1 MNPSTALARVFVD
14 ELARCG
20 LAEAV
25 IAPGSRSTPLAL
37 ALVAHPGIRVHVRID
52 ERSAGFC
59 ALGLA
64 RASRR
69 PVVLVCTSGT
79 AAANFHPAVMEAD
92 HGGVPLLVLTADRP
106 PELRDTGAN
115 QTVDQ
120 IRLFGTA
127 VRFFAEVGVA
137 EAVPGMTA
145 YWRSLA
151 CRAWAETGSGRP
163 GPVHLN
169 MAFREPLVPGAD
181 CTPDWPEPLDGRPGG
196 APWTS
201 AGPVPGEP
209 APVPLPAVER
219 GAIVCGDGDY
229 DPVPY
234 LALSAATGWPLLAEP
249 TSNARRSDAL
259 SAYRQL
265 LAAPAFAAGHAP
277 DLVVTVGRPG
287 LSRQLMSFL
296 RSARRHIAVGD
307 PRYFAD
313 PVRTA
318 CEAVPAVAPPP
329 GAAPDTAW
337 AASWRAAEEA
347 ARTAMDALLD
357 AEEAL
362 SEPRLARDLA
372 ARLPAGS
379 LLFAGSSMP
388 VRDLDAAMAPRCG
401 LRIIGNRGVSGIDGT
416 VSTAVGAA
424 LAHQGEG
431 GGRGYALLGD
441 LALLHDQNGLVI
453 GPGEPRPELSVVVVN
468 NNGGGIFSGLEQAGH
483 PDFERVFGTPHG
495 VSMERVA
502 AMADIPYTRLEWASD
517 LPKALLGD
525 GLRMIEVRTG
535 RSDSAELR
543 ARMQEAVERALAG

>member
-1 MNPSTALARVFVD
+1 MARVFVD

-120 IRLFGTA
+120 IRLYGTA

-137 EAVPGMTA
+137 EAVPGMVA

-151 CRAWAETGSGRP
+151 CRAWAATGSGRP

-169 MAFREPLVPGAD
+169 MAFREPLVPGPGGSA
-181 CTPDWPEPLDGRPGG
+181 DWPEPLDGRPGG
-196 APWTS
+196 GPWTS
-201 AGPVPGEP
+201 AQPVPAEP
-209 APVPLPAVER
+209 PPVQLPAVER

-229 DPVPY
+229 DPIPY

-249 TSNARRSDAL
+249 TSNARRFEAL

-265 LAAPAFAAGHAP
+265 LAAPAFAAAHAP

-307 PRYFAD
+307 PRHFAD

-318 CEAVPAVAPPP
+318 CEVVPAVAPPP
-329 GAAPDTAW
+329 DAEPGTAW
-337 AASWRAAEEA
+337 AASWQAAEKA
-347 ARTAMDALLD
+347 ARTALDALLD

-424 LAHQGEG
+424 LAHRSEG
-431 GGRGYALLGD
+431 GGRSYALLGD

-468 NNGGGIFSGLEQAGH
+468 NDGGGIFSGLEQAGH

-517 LPKALLGD
+517 LPKALLGE